1 VNLGQFAIPRKA
13 EIPVGAVG
21 VWQIP
26 SIDVSIPLY
35 QATNATQQSVVDA
48 EDSAMITRYGAGRI
62 IVDHADSKAG
72 SGKWEL
78 WRVSLKD
85 AGFLILP
92 NKTLTYECVQLCIV
106 DVQRTCYT
114 FDGSS
119 IYPRRA
125 TDILCFSCVGSDSKH
140 NYMAYFK
147 QIGEIPA

>member
-1 VNLGQFAIPRKA
+1 MNFGQLAIPRKA

-48 EDSAMITRYGAGRI
+48 EDSAMLRRYGAGRV

-78 WRVSLKD
+78 WQVSLKD
-85 AGFLILP
+85 VGVLIEP
-92 NKTLTYECVQLCIV
+92 AKTLIYECVQLCIV

-119 IYPRRA
+119 VYPRRA
-125 TDILCFSCVGSDSKH
+125 TDILCLSCVGNDSKH

-147 QIGEIPA
+147 QIGEIPS